1 MEEFLDKL
9 QEDHQRFSSFLL
21 GKGPRFKAIGQAIAR
36 AHQKGRRIYLVG
48 EPPLSQ
54 LIEILSLNYLGQFSV
69 VPCGSKRGMKRLGRE
84 VARGDVVLAFLVDAS
99 DPRLASL
106 LRTCKG
112 TGAKIYGVGGIESKP
127 FMRKVAEVLIA
138 LPTRGIK
145 TICEGTFVTSR
156 ILARM
161 ARAALADAGAE
172 IPRSASRRVQ
182 VMPSEESEVSDVSGT
197 YDDDGDRLLDA
208 DELGSALSPDPVSG
222 SRVSSRH
229 SSPFDE
235 TGEREPAS
243 GSRGYGSRSRD
254 VIDATAAL
262 DDSVSEDIDAGSEDI
277 DAASEDFAPASED
290 FGGSADIDSLDSA
303 DEGSLP
309 PLSDELESDVL
320 PALDSAPVGLM
331 SDGPSEEADGGLS
344 FGSGILVGSD
354 IVSAERPPSGR
365 RRSPTSTA
373 SADPYA
379 MEDAFL
385 ADLEMPA
392 SQRHALSS
400 ASDPGDEPRVSTRYT
415 VDQCQL
421 RWGRGGW
428 PDDTAP
434 AHQMLMLAAERLVFL
449 LDPDDP
455 AGSTLQ
461 KGDELWIRLT
471 IPAFI
476 EPLLVR
482 GLLERISGTSG
493 RGRGTQLAL
502 RFVGLDDALS
512 RKLQR
517 AAENLGAVA

>member
-21 GKGPRFKAIGQAIAR
+21 GKGPRFKAMGQAIAR

-54 LIEILSLNYLGQFSV
+54 LIEMLSLNYLGQFSV

-99 DPRLASL
+99 DSRVASL

-161 ARAALADAGAE
+161 ARAALAEAGAE
-172 IPRSASRRVQ
+172 IPRSNSRRVQ

-197 YDDDGDRLLDA
+197 YDDDADRLLDA

-243 GSRGYGSRSRD
+243 RSRGFGSRSRD
-254 VIDATAAL
+254 VIDAGAAL
-262 DDSVSEDIDAGSEDI
+262 DDSVSEDIDADSD
-277 DAASEDFAPASED
+277 DFAPASEEE
-290 FGGSADIDSLDSA
+290 FAESADIDSMDSA

-320 PALDSAPVGLM
+320 PALDSAPVGLI
-331 SDGPSEEADGGLS
+331 SDGPSGEADGGLS

-392 SQRHALSS
+392 SQRNALSS

-434 AHQMLMLAAERLVFL
+434 SHQMLLLAAERLVFL
-449 LDPDDP
+449 LDPDDA

-461 KGDELWIRLT
+461 KGDELWIRLS

-476 EPLLVR
+476 EPLHVR

-493 RGRGTQLAL
+493 RGRGTQVAL

-517 AAENLGAVA
+517 AADNLGAVA